1 MRWTERIKVIEF
13 AIGLAV
19 AVLIVWLL
27 FSLFLLTAM
36 ANLDLTPGWSVR
48 LLVAAASNLG
58 LVLAMAAAGFLAGL
72 FMTGGRWTFSIV
84 AASIAAVFRSM
95 IYVVSAEPE
104 PPWRSWPEALVML
117 AAVGLAVF
125 ASAWMFKLA
134 GRLTAGKA
142 KKVEES

>member
-1 MRWTERIKVIEF
+1 MRWMERIKVIEL

-19 AVLIVWLL
+19 AVLIIWLL

-36 ANLDLTPGWSVR
+36 ANLDLTPGPSAR

-58 LVLAMAAAGFLAGL
+58 LVLAMTAAGFLAGL
-72 FMTGGRWTFSIV
+72 FMAGGRWTFSI
-84 AASIAAVFRSM
+84 AATSFAAVFRSM

-104 PPWRSWPEALVML
+104 PPWRTWPEALVML
-117 AAVGLAVF
+117 AAVGLSVF

-134 GRLTAGKA
+134 GRLTARRE
-142 KKVEES
+142 KKIEES

>member
-36 ANLDLTPGWSVR
+36 ANLDLTPGWGAR

-58 LVLAMAAAGFLAGL
+58 LVLAMTAAGFLAGL
-72 FMTGGRWTFSIV
+72 FMTGGRWTFSIA

-104 PPWRSWPEALVML
+104 PPWRTWPEALVML

-125 ASAWMFKLA
+125 ASALMFKLA
-134 GRLTAGKA
+134 GRLTARKE
-142 KKVEES
+142 KQLEES